1 MPLLDVSNIM
11 QTLGLTK
18 SEARLASVVRSGYP
32 LRKAAELIGISEQYT
47 RTMLKDIFYK
57 LDVNSQRQPAV
68 LIGDIASLGCFF
80 H

>member
-18 SEARLASVVRSGYP
+18 SEARLASVVGSGYP
-32 LRKAAELIGISEQYT
+32 PRKVAELIEISEQYA
-47 RTMLKDIFYK
+47 RTILKDIFYK
-57 LDVNSQRQPAV
+57 LDVNSQSRLAV
-68 LIGDIASLGCFF
+68 CIRDIASLGCFF